1 MRPLLYIAILLL
13 TVSHAPA
20 QQPEGDVVLT
30 DNGSTEAKESSRAFE
45 ILDSYRHLL
54 PPHEFERGSWLI
66 RSWTPHIGLMPQR
79 LLGTEHHLWME
90 TEMMPR
96 VEIEAPRFLDY
107 NSITLRLGSSGSST
121 LTISN
126 GSAFNHMPW
135 PNAPQGYRDA
145 RTLSFPVPR

>member
-20 QQPEGDVVLT
+20 QQPKGDVVLT
-30 DNGSTEAKESSRAFE
+30 DNGSMEAKESSRAFE